1 MYKCFHSCPIYKCFH
16 SCPIYKFFHI
26 QDASCID
33 TYCIWKTLSHIH
45 NIYIACSWHFFTQS
59 RCALSERAA
68 RFFETNSARWYVCC
82 TQSVWSMCSSGWIR
96 KRQLAAQFTIPHD
109 HRARF
114 WEIIPQ
120 LAAPIASA
128 AQSVWSSFFSVS
140 TPQYLYGLLLMLF
153 THIYI
158 YIYIYRCSYRACCS
172 QVLSSK
178 SACWYVYYTQ

>member
-1 MYKCFHSCPIYKCFH
+1 MFSYTRRVLYR
-16 SCPIYKFFHI
+16 HI
-26 QDASCID
+26 LHM
-33 TYCIWKTLSHIH
+33 K
-45 NIYIACSWHFFTQS
+45 NIVPHTQYLYRLLLTFFTQS

-68 RFFETNSARWYVCC
+68 RYFETNSARWYVCC

-140 TPQYLYGLLLMLF
+140 TPQYLYGLLFMLF
-153 THIYI
+153 TPA
-158 YIYIYRCSYRACCS
+158 RCSYRACCS